1 MNVFSLFKSN
11 VFLVYVT
18 RVFFAKLGTS
28 NEVHNLDAEQ
38 YPPNIP
44 TRSNNSN
51 LWYTFRSLSNRNYLW
66 LWLGTLCMISGFQ
79 MQAIAQGYLVYEM
92 TNSAKILG
100 IVSTA
105 GAVPVLTLA
114 LFAGAIADRIHR
126 KVLVQ
131 IGQAISAV
139 IASII
144 ALLIATETVTWIH
157 LLIAALAQGAIAAFV
172 APARQALIP
181 QLVGREK
188 IGNAMALNAAVMGIA
203 ALVSPALAGLLY
215 SIVGPSGVYIVVSIS
230 GIIALVLTNQ
240 IDTGKN
246 PAKKHYNVISD
257 VSAGIAYLWKN
268 RPIKLHL
275 SMTLVTVIL
284 ATPLISLLPIF
295 VMDVFN
301 KDSGALGLLVSM
313 SGLGS
318 LAGALIIA
326 GIGPK
331 NRGKIMI
338 SGSLIAGLSLILLG
352 TSPWYAIA
360 VPVMVLFGI
369 GVSTN
374 INLNQALII
383 EIVDEKYRGRVM
395 SIMMMTFSL
404 IPFGVIPAGLA
415 IDAVGIRLVVSLM
428 GVTLLVC
435 TTIIYLS
442 QRSIRNIQ

>member
-1 MNVFSLFKSN
+1 
-11 VFLVYVT
+11 
-18 RVFFAKLGTS
+18 
-28 NEVHNLDAEQ
+28 
-38 YPPNIP
+38 
-44 TRSNNSN
+44 
-51 LWYTFRSLSNRNYLW
+51 
-66 LWLGTLCMISGFQ
+66 
-79 MQAIAQGYLVYEM
+79 
-92 TNSAKILG
+92 
-100 IVSTA
+100 
-105 GAVPVLTLA
+105 
-114 LFAGAIADRIHR
+114 
-126 KVLVQ
+126 
-131 IGQAISAV
+131 
-139 IASII
+139 
-144 ALLIATETVTWIH
+144 
-157 LLIAALAQGAIAAFV
+157 
-172 APARQALIP
+172 
-181 QLVGREK
+181 
-188 IGNAMALNAAVMGIA
+188 
-203 ALVSPALAGLLY
+203 
-215 SIVGPSGVYIVVSIS
+215 
-230 GIIALVLTNQ
+230 
-240 IDTGKN
+240 
-246 PAKKHYNVISD
+246 
-257 VSAGIAYLWKN
+257 
-268 RPIKLHL
+268 
-275 SMTLVTVIL
+275 
-284 ATPLISLLPIF
+284 
-295 VMDVFN
+295 MDVFN